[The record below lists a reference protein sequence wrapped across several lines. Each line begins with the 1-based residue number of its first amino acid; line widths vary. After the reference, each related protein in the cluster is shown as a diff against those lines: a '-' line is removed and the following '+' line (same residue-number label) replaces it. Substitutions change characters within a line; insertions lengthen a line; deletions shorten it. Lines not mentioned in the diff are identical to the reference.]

1 MPGRLAPEY
10 AVETFFSA
18 LTRQRIRRGSFH
30 SIVSLQAAINQY
42 LDQRNAEPRPFVWT
56 ASAAYSADRLLR
68 SNESAHQTCQMQNL
82 TASWDLQ
89 QGGRST
95 AP

>member
-1 MPGRLAPEY
+1 MAERGGDVLLGAHPPADAARQLPLASGP
-10 AVETFFSA
+10 
-18 LTRQRIRRGSFH
+18 H
-30 SIVSLQAAINQY
+30 PP
-42 LDQRNAEPRPFVWT
+42 PR
-56 ASAAYSADRLLR
+56 ASPYSADRLLR

-82 TASWDLQ
+82 TACWDLQ